1 LAAQIKSVIDGMTD
15 VNTALRTAEE
25 NVNRKLAAAKK

>member
-1 LAAQIKSVIDGMTD
+1 MIKKQTD

-25 NVNRKLAAAKK
+25 QINKAIEQKLAQ